1 MSVSMLGNAAGAV
14 HGAQALGSGVSATVV
29 ILLVAFLVHEP
40 WRWAG
45 LYLGRAIDVNSEIFQ
60 WVRAVATAL
69 VSGLVMRLILFP
81 AGALA
86 GVPLWLRLAAFGIG
100 ILVFFRAR
108 RSLTAGVGAGSAILI
123 LGQLAFGG

>member
-1 MSVSMLGNAAGAV
+1 MTS
-14 HGAQALGSGVSATVV
+14 LGSGWTATL
-29 ILLVAFLVHEP
+29 ILALIALVAHEP

-45 LYLGRAIDVNSEIFQ
+45 LLIGRKVDVNGELFQ

-86 GVPLWLRLAAFGIG
+86 GLPVALRIGAFAAGVAGFYLG
-100 ILVFFRAR
+100 R
-108 RSLTAGVGAGSAILI
+108 RSLAVGVGSGVAVLVI
-123 LGQLAFGG
+123 GQLLGK

>member
-1 MSVSMLGNAAGAV
+1 MSTI
-14 HGAQALGSGVSATVV
+14 GSGWTAAL
-29 ILLVAFLVHEP
+29 ILLLVAALAHEP

-45 LYLGRAIDVNSEIFQ
+45 LYLGRNIDVGSELFQ

-86 GVPLWLRLAAFGIG
+86 GLPLALRLGAFASGIV
-100 ILVFFRAR
+100 VFFLAR
-108 RSLTAGVGAGSAILI
+108 RSLTAGVGAGVVVLVA
-123 LGQLAFGG
+123 GQLMLR

>member
-1 MSVSMLGNAAGAV
+1 MTSI
-14 HGAQALGSGVSATVV
+14 GSGWSATL
-29 ILLVAFLVHEP
+29 ILLAIALFAHEP

-45 LYLGRAIDVNSEIFQ
+45 LVLGRAIDVNSELFQ

-86 GVPLWLRLAAFGIG
+86 GLPLALRLGAFTAGIVG
-100 ILVFFRAR
+100 FYVGR
-108 RSLTAGVGAGSAILI
+108 RSLAVGVAAGVAVLVV
-123 LGQLAFGG
+123 GQLLLR

>member
-1 MSVSMLGNAAGAV
+1 MTS
-14 HGAQALGSGVSATVV
+14 LGSGWTATL
-29 ILLVAFLVHEP
+29 ILGLIALAAHEP

-45 LYLGRAIDVNSEIFQ
+45 LLIGRKVDVNGELFQ

-86 GVPLWLRLAAFGIG
+86 GLPVVLRIGAFAAGVAGFYLG
-100 ILVFFRAR
+100 R
-108 RSLTAGVGAGSAILI
+108 RSLAAGVGSGVAVLVI
-123 LGQLAFGG
+123 GQLLVR